1 MKEKECWTISGRK
14 KIFLVDDKNMVIKE
28 LRDLG
33 PLSEMEMKWVKSN
46 CGMPYK
52 QWLETQKEE
61 GDSVTEEE
69 KGE

>member
-1 MKEKECWTISGRK
+1 MGGRK
-14 KIFLVDDKNMVIKE
+14 KIFLVDDNNMVIKE

-52 QWLETQKEE
+52 QWLESQKEE
-61 GDSVTEEE
+61 EDSEKEEE